1 MTLRFTTE
9 PFEWRGPAPFL
20 FAAIP
25 GPASDEIRLL
35 ARQLTY
41 GWGVIPVVVVVGRT
55 RWTTSLFPKDGV
67 YLVPIKKA
75 AQTAEGIVA
84 GRTAE
89 FEVSLG

>member
-1 MTLRFTTE
+1 LTLRFTAE
-9 PFEWRGPAPFL
+9 PIEWRGPAPFL
-20 FAAIP
+20 FAPIP

-41 GWGVIPVVVVVGRT
+41 GWGVIPVTVVSGAT

-84 GRTAE
+84 GRPVE